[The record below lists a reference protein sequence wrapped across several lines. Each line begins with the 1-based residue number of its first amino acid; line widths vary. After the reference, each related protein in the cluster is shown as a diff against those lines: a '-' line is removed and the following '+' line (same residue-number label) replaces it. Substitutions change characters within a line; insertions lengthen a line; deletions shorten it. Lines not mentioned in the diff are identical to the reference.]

1 MIKFSLITSHKPA
14 TLGKTFSLNPDGTL
28 NKTTAGHMVRGDC
41 EVVTLAGLDA
51 LVVFLPT
58 IRTDQAITA
67 SLPRDGIQS
76 ARIVKKDDLSY
87 YPDAL
92 TRSKDDLRLVR
103 GEAGLL
109 TLDYDP
115 KAVALSRDELWG
127 AACKVLP
134 CLVEA
139 GAVHWYSG
147 SSLIFHGNDEKRG
160 VSGQRIYVPVSDL
173 SDLERVGKV
182 LLWRSWL
189 AGYGFVEISGDGKF
203 LVRGLFDSSMFQI
216 GKLDFIG
223 GAVCYD
229 GLEQRRGLPTILN
242 QGCVLDTRREVPDL
256 TPAEN
261 AEVERMI
268 AEVKTE
274 REAERKAVRTA
285 WVAKNKPR
293 VVKGLIERGALEDK
307 ANENADRI
315 LHSAIGGLLTGDFE
329 LHLETGEVLTVRD
342 ILAAPDKY
350 DGMMCLDPLEPDYC
364 GSKVVGHLN
373 LTGGKPNLYSHA
385 HGGAT
390 YRLENGDV
398 RSYADWAKL
407 IGDADGDPDLLV
419 ALGADIAADPLLK
432 ASARSKLKKL
442 TAKAG
447 GFSVATLD
455 ADIHAG
461 DTLDEGGAL
470 VIRVAATNFAVTVD
484 NALKAL
490 PSVPDIYERDG
501 ALVETV
507 QHTLTGVVR
516 VQHLNEVRLG
526 YKIGQAAKWSSGDG
540 YCMPSTQVLTAILAA
555 GHWPGVRQLQQIV
568 RAPMLALDGA
578 IIDKPGYF
586 PDQGILAV
594 FDERDFPRC
603 SLSAKECLSEL
614 RRLIQQTPFVT
625 PIDEAAALAMLL
637 TVASRATFDTAP
649 AWLINAHDMSSGKT
663 YLATIATA
671 LVGSGGI
678 ATWPGS
684 EAERKKYLLSILLD
698 GNQQCTIFDNV
709 MSNVQSASMAAVLTA
724 GREYSDRE
732 LGASKVPRVNACHSW
747 IFTGNNIAPTKDL
760 TRRIVSINLD
770 TGMDTP
776 ALKEWSGNPL
786 EEVRACPGH
795 WQGLCLKILSD
806 FILSGATPDLP
817 PLASFAT
824 WSKVVRGALVWLG
837 VPDPITAVTRN
848 IEGDSDRDTLALL
861 LACWAEA
868 WGTEP
873 VFLSEAIKEVGAGQ
887 GGDAWLG
894 LHTLYAE
901 IAGEREGR
909 INPVTLGTWLG
920 ERKGRVV
927 DGWRLCRADRR
938 MTKGYAWW
946 LEQVSKP

>member
-1 MIKFSLITSHKPA
+1 MPSFTIITATMPN
-14 TLGKTFSLNPDGTL
+14 TLGKTYSLNPGGQIV
-28 NKTTAGHMVRGDC
+28 KTTAGEMRQGVCD
-41 EVVTLAGLDA
+41 VVKFDSIDEFGNA
-51 LVVFLPT
+51 LSS
-58 IRTDQAITA
+58 IGHNQAITA
-67 SLPRDGIQS
+67 SIPRDGIEKAAIVTKKKLAS
-76 ARIVKKDDLSY
+76 TPGALARIKADFVLPHGVS
-87 YPDAL
+87 
-92 TRSKDDLRLVR
+92 
-103 GEAGLL
+103 GLL

-115 KAVALSRDELWG
+115 MGIGLGREELWA
-127 AACKVLP
+127 AACRVIPALAE
-134 CLVEA
+134 CDAL
-139 GAVHWYSG
+139 HWYSG
-147 SSLIFHGNDEKRG
+147 SSLIYAGNDEKRG
-160 VSGQRIYVPVSDL
+160 ISGQRIYVPMADL

-182 LLWRSWL
+182 LLKRSWL
-189 AGYGFVEISGDGKF
+189 AGLGYVEVSNSGSF
-203 LVRGLFDSSMFQI
+203 LNRSLFDSSMFQPA
-216 GKLDFIG
+216 KLDFVG
-223 GAVCYD
+223 GAVCGD
-229 GLEQRRGLPTILN
+229 GLEQRRGSPFILN
-242 QGCVLDTRREVPDL
+242 RGGVFDTRRYIPNLTAIEEANYENLLAAAKSKLEEYRSEARAVWVATRKPELVKRQVAQGVVPAK
-256 TPAEN
+256 AE
-261 AEVERMI
+261 ATVER
-268 AEVKTE
+268 VL
-274 REAERKAVRTA
+274 
-285 WVAKNKPR
+285 NS
-293 VVKGLIERGALEDK
+293 AL
-307 ANENADRI
+307 
-315 LHSAIGGLLTGDFE
+315 GGVLSGDFE
-329 LHLETGEVLTVRD
+329 LTLESAEVLTVRD
-342 ILAAPDKY
+342 ILAAPGKY
-350 DGMMCLDPLEPDYC
+350 DGMMCLDPLEPEYC

-373 LTGGKPNLYSHA
+373 LTGGKPNLFSHA

-390 YRLENGDV
+390 YSLENGEV
-398 RSYADWAKL
+398 RSYADWTKL

-419 ALGADIAADPLLK
+419 ALGADIVADPLLK
-432 ASARSKLKKL
+432 ASARSKLKKM

-507 QHTLTGVVR
+507 LHTLTGVVR
-516 VQHLNEVRLG
+516 VQPLNEVRLG
-526 YKIGQAAKWSSGDG
+526 YKIGQVAKWSSGDG

-555 GHWPGVRQLQQIV
+555 GHWPGVRQLKQIV
-568 RAPMLALDGA
+568 RAPMLTLDGS

-603 SLSAKECLSEL
+603 SLSAKECLREF

-649 AWLINAHDMSSGKT
+649 AWLINAHDISSGKT
-663 YLATIATA
+663 YLAMIATA

-709 MSNVQSASMAAVLTA
+709 MTNVQSASMAAVLTA

-732 LGASKVPRVNACHSW
+732 LGASKIPRVNACHNW

-776 ALKEWSGNPL
+776 ALKEWIGNPL
-786 EEVRACPGH
+786 EEVWACPGH
-795 WQGLCLKILSD
+795 WQGLSLKLLSD
-806 FILSGATPDLP
+806 FILSGATPDVP
-817 PLASFAT
+817 PLASFTT
-824 WSKVVRGALVWLG
+824 WSKVVRGTLVWLG

-848 IEGDSDRDTLALL
+848 IEGDCDRDTLALL

-868 WGTEP
+868 WGSEP
-873 VFLSEAIKEVGAGQ
+873 VFLSEAIKEVGTGQ

-894 LHTLYAE
+894 LHTIYAE

-946 LEQVSKP
+946 LEQVTKP